1 MRVLDKIEE
10 VGGREEED
18 RDGRVRDRDEK
29 EREWF
34 KAAVGIVGDTD
45 PELVVLRPTW
55 RVRELLAP
63 RENDNIGILEK
74 KKVIPGPQARLL
86 SSCSSLSSNRELEIK
101 RFWDWFESL

>member
-34 KAAVGIVGDTD
+34 KAAVGMVGDTD
-45 PELVVLRPTW
+45 PELVVLRPT
-55 RVRELLAP
+55 
-63 RENDNIGILEK
+63 
-74 KKVIPGPQARLL
+74 
-86 SSCSSLSSNRELEIK
+86 
-101 RFWDWFESL
+101 